1 MGAEP
6 LTWGPVLRFARF
18 RTPGEDTTMRKT
30 ILGAI
35 AAIGVVAVACA
46 PASSSSSTSAGGS
59 ASPATAAECAQQHAG
74 DLLTPDTLTIGT
86 GNPAYPP
93 WWEGGTT
100 KTHSDWEFN
109 DPYLGQ
115 GFEGAVAFAVA
126 DKLGFSK
133 DQVAFVPVKFN
144 QSFAPGDKPF
154 DFVLQQIS
162 YSADRDQTV
171 DFSDSYYDV
180 NQAVVSV
187 QGSSI
192 ENATSLADLKDATI
206 GAPSGTTSYDYI
218 VNEIQPTQDPK
229 VYDDLNGAANALKNG
244 QIDGLVVDLPTAF
257 FMTAVQIPKGI
268 IVGQFPSTGQQEY
281 FGMVFQEGN
290 TLRDCVNQALAELKT
305 DGTLQ
310 QIQQEWLSDKA
321 SAPVLSAG

>member
-1 MGAEP
+1 MFMRRA
-6 LTWGPVLRFARF
+6 VLIVVACVC
-18 RTPGEDTTMRKT
+18 
-30 ILGAI
+30 I
-35 AAIGVVAVACA
+35 VAVACA
-46 PASSSSSTSAGGS
+46 PKSTSSSAAGGSTSAN
-59 ASPATAAECAQQHAG
+59 AAECAQAHAA
-74 DLLTPDTLTIGT
+74 DLHSDGELTIGT

-100 KTHSDWEFN
+100 KEHSDWEFN
-109 DPYLGQ
+109 DPYLGE

-126 DKLGFSK
+126 EQMGFTQ
-133 DQVAFVPVKFN
+133 DQVQFVPVKFN
-144 QSFAPGDKPF
+144 QSFAPGDKDF

-162 YSADRDQTV
+162 YAADRDQTV

-187 QGSSI
+187 EGSSI
-192 ENATSLADLKDATI
+192 DGATSLAELQDATL

-218 VNEIQPTQDPK
+218 VNEVQPTEDPK
-229 VYDDLNGAANALKNG
+229 VYDDLNAAANALKNG

-281 FGMVFQEGN
+281 FGMVFQDGSP
-290 TLRDCVNQALAELKT
+290 LRDCVNQALAELT
-305 DGTLQ
+305 SDGTLD
-310 QIQQEWLSDKA
+310 QIQQEWLADKA
-321 SAPVLSAG
+321 SAPVLSG

>member
-1 MGAEP
+1 
-6 LTWGPVLRFARF
+6 
-18 RTPGEDTTMRKT
+18 MRKV
-30 ILGAI
+30 ILATL
-35 AAIGVVAVACA
+35 AALSVVAVACA
-46 PASSSSSTSAGGS
+46 PESSSTSASAGGS
-59 ASPATAAECAQQHAG
+59 ATPATAAECAQQHAG
-74 DLLTPDTLTIGT
+74 DLLTEGTLTIGT

-100 KTHSDWEFN
+100 KENSDWEFN

-133 DQVAFVPVKFN
+133 DQVTFVPVKFN

-162 YSADRDQTV
+162 YTQDRDQSV

-187 QGSSI
+187 EGSSI
-192 ENATSLADLKDATI
+192 ANATSLAELQDATL

-218 VNEIQPTQDPK
+218 VDQIQPSQDPK

-257 FMTAVQIPKGI
+257 FMTAVQIPKGV

-281 FGMVFQEGN
+281 FAMAFQEGDAF
-290 TLRDCVNQALAELKT
+290 RDCVNQALDELKS

-321 SAPVLSAG
+321 SAPVLASG

>member
-1 MGAEP
+1 
-6 LTWGPVLRFARF
+6 
-18 RTPGEDTTMRKT
+18 MRKV
-30 ILGAI
+30 II
-35 AAIGVVAVACA
+35 ATLAALSVVAVACA
-46 PASSSSSTSAGGS
+46 PESSSSSTSAAGS
-59 ASPATAAECAQQHAG
+59 ATAATAAECAQQHAG
-74 DLLTPDTLTIGT
+74 DLLTEGTLTIGT

-100 KTHSDWEFN
+100 KANPDWEFN

-115 GFEGAVAFAVA
+115 GFEGAVAFAAA

-162 YSADRDQTV
+162 YTADRDQSV

-187 QGSSI
+187 EGSSI
-192 ENATSLADLKDATI
+192 ANATSLAELKDATL

-218 VNEIQPTQDPK
+218 VDQIQPSQDPK

-244 QIDGLVVDLPTAF
+244 QVDGLVVDLPTAF
-257 FMTAVQIPKGI
+257 FMTAVQIPKGV

-281 FGMVFQEGN
+281 FAMAFQDGSP
-290 TLRDCVNQALAELKT
+290 LRDCVNQALAELKS

>member
-1 MGAEP
+1 
-6 LTWGPVLRFARF
+6 
-18 RTPGEDTTMRKT
+18 MRKA
-30 ILGAI
+30 ILIAI
-35 AAIGVVAVACA
+35 AVLSVVAVACA
-46 PASSSSSTSAGGS
+46 PASSSSSSAAGS
-59 ASPATAAECAQQHAG
+59 ASPATAAECAQAQASSLYADG
-74 DLLTPDTLTIGT
+74 TLTIGT

-100 KTHSDWEFN
+100 KAHSDWEFN

-126 DKLGFSK
+126 EKLGFTK
-133 DQVAFVPVKFN
+133 DQVQFVPVKFN

-162 YSADRDQTV
+162 YSADRAQSV

-187 QGSSI
+187 EGSSI
-192 ENATSLADLKDATI
+192 AGATSLADLKDATL
-206 GAPSGTTSYDYI
+206 GAPAGTTSYDYI

-229 VYDDLNGAANALKNG
+229 VYDDLNGAVNALKNG
-244 QIDGLVVDLPTAF
+244 QVDGLVVDLPTAF

-268 IVGQFPSTGQQEY
+268 IVGQFPPTGQQEY
-281 FGMVFQEGN
+281 FGIVFQKGN
-290 TLRDCVNQALAELKT
+290 PMRDCVNQALAELKS

-321 SAPVLSAG
+321 SAPVLSG